1 MSDATDPG
9 DADGGANLSKAALRG
24 SAVTV
29 IGQGVGTLIRFGAN
43 LIITRLL
50 VPEHFGVMAIVN
62 VFVMALYLFSD
73 IGVGPNIIQSKRGD
87 DPVFLNTAWTTQ
99 VVRGVALA
107 IIACTCGWPMAWFY
121 DIPEL
126 ALLVP
131 VAGLTAILGG
141 LESTK
146 LFTVNRSLSFVRLTA
161 LELSAQLAGVIAMIA
176 AGWWLRSVWA
186 LVISAWVSSITKTVL
201 SHALLPGAPNR
212 LAWDR
217 EARRSL
223 LEFGRW
229 IFVSTIFTFLAG
241 QSDRL
246 ILGKLVTTVALGVY
260 SIGANIAA
268 LPLQVINQLSSR
280 VFFPVVAAAM
290 RRADHDPAVIRSA
303 RVKLIL
309 VLAPV
314 MALAVAMAPPALS
327 LLYDDR
333 YHRAGTIAA
342 FLAIGSWF
350 ATISNSYGVVLL
362 AAGRPKALSVANAS
376 KLVSFASLL
385 WFATAR
391 YGIEGAAL
399 VIGLSEIVFLV
410 VAQLACRREHVVTL
424 AADLG
429 ITCGAAALVGAY
441 LGLHHLVL
449 ALTGFRVVALA
460 VTVMAALGLTGALA
474 LKVRLLA
481 RGEAGTRAA

>member
-1 MSDATDPG
+1 MSEATDPG
-9 DADGGANLSKAALRG
+9 GAGGDATLSKAALRG

-29 IGQGVGTLIRFGAN
+29 IGQGLGTIIRFGAN

-99 VVRGVALA
+99 VVRGLILAL
-107 IIACTCGWPMAWFY
+107 IACACGWPMAWLY
-121 DIPEL
+121 GIPEL
-126 ALLVP
+126 TLLVP

-161 LELSAQLAGVIAMIA
+161 LELSTQLAGVLAMIA

-186 LVISAWVSSITKTVL
+186 LVVAAWVTSITKTVL
-201 SHALLPGAPNR
+201 SHALLPGPRNR

-217 EARRSL
+217 ESRRSL
-223 LEFGRW
+223 FEFGRW

-268 LPLQVINQLSSR
+268 LPLQVINQVSSR

-290 RRADHDPAVIRSA
+290 RRADHDPAVIRRA
-303 RVKLIL
+303 RVKLML
-309 VLAPV
+309 VLAPLL
-314 MALAVAMAPPALS
+314 ALAVAMAPPALT
-327 LLYDDR
+327 LLYDER
-333 YHRAGTIAA
+333 YHRAGTVAA

-350 ATISNSYGVVLL
+350 ATISSSYGVVLL
-362 AAGRPKALSVANAS
+362 AMGRPKALSVANAA

-385 WFATAR
+385 WLAAAR

-399 VIGLSEIVFLV
+399 VVALSEVAFLV
-410 VAQLACRREHVVTL
+410 VAQLAARRERVVTV

-429 ITCGAAALVGAY
+429 ITCGVAALVGAY
-441 LGLHHLVL
+441 LGLHHLL
-449 ALTGFRVVALA
+449 LSQTGSRVVALA
-460 VTVMAALGLTGALA
+460 VPVAAALCLTAA
-474 LKVRLLA
+474 MAKKVRLLSG
-481 RGEAGTRAA
+481 GEAGK